1 MENDQK
7 DEILEELWQIKD
19 QISLSANKDIRQIVA
34 KVNKMVQ
41 EQGFSKNTVD
51 NWRKTK
57 IA

>member
-19 QISLSANKDIRQIVA
+19 QISLSANKDIRQIVEKA
-34 KVNKMVQ
+34 NVIAQ
-41 EQGFSKNTVD
+41 AAGFSKKTVD
-51 NWRKTK
+51 HGRKTK